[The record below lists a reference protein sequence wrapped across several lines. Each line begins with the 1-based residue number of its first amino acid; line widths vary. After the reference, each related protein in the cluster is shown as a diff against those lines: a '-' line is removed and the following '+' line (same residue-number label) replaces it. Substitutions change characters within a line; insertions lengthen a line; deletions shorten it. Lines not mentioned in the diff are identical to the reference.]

1 MTLPAAPV
9 TVDSPIDLPAP
20 HPGYQRC
27 TRCIM
32 DTTVPGIRFHAH
44 SGECNFCELHDKM
57 DRDFPLGPAGAE
69 YVQHAAADM
78 KRLGQGKKY
87 DCVLGVSGGRDSSFT
102 LWYCVVKLGLRP
114 LAVHF
119 NDGFGNPVAG
129 ENMVKACRKLGV
141 ELRTITSDWRES
153 KDLKI
158 AFLKA
163 STPDIEEGT
172 DVGIATALYGVA
184 AKEGVQRIIIG
195 QSFRT
200 EGIAPLSWN
209 FLDGKYLKAVHRQ
222 FGTVPLRQWTPND
235 PGFHLD
241 VKEMFYYTILRG
253 IKTVTLLYH
262 VPYVR
267 ADVDQL
273 LERELEWTNPGAHY
287 FDDLYQ
293 SVIYYLNRVKF
304 NIDRR
309 LFNYSALVRS
319 GQMTREAA
327 LEKCRHVNAIED
339 EKVINLCIKRL
350 GLTREEFEQIVAA
363 PVKTFRDYPN
373 NYSLIRLLRWPIK
386 IASKL
391 RLLPESA
398 YDKYFN
404 CGT

>member
-1 MTLPAAPV
+1 
-9 TVDSPIDLPAP
+9 
-20 HPGYQRC
+20 
-27 TRCIM
+27 M
-32 DTTVPGIRFHAH
+32 DTTVPGIHFNNH
-44 SGECNFCELHDKM
+44 GQCNFCEVHDHM
-57 DRDFPLGPAGAE
+57 DQAFPLGEAGRQK
-69 YVQHAAADM
+69 VQELAADI
-78 KRLGQGKKY
+78 KRLGQGKNY
-87 DCVLGVSGGRDSSFT
+87 DCVLGVSGGRDSSFA

-119 NDGFGNPVAG
+119 NDGFGNPIAG
-129 ENMVKACRKLGV
+129 ENMTKACRKLGV
-141 ELRTITSDWRES
+141 EMRTITSDWRES

-163 STPDIEEGT
+163 SVPDMEEGT

-184 AKEGVQRIIIG
+184 AKEGIQRVIIG

-209 FLDGKYLKAVHRQ
+209 YLDGKYLKAVHKQ
-222 FGTVPLRQWTPND
+222 FGTVPLRSWKPNA

-241 VKEMFYYTILRG
+241 LKEMFYYAFIRR

-262 VPYVR
+262 VDYVR
-267 ADVDQL
+267 ADVDEL
-273 LERELEWTNPGAHY
+273 LVRELDWVNPGAHY

-293 SVIYYLNRVKF
+293 SVIYYLNRTKF

-319 GQMTREAA
+319 GQMPRTVA
-327 LEKCRHVNAIED
+327 LERVTHVNKIED

-350 GLTREEFEQIVAA
+350 GLTRAEFEQIVAA
-363 PVKTFRDYPN
+363 PPKTFRDYPN

-386 IASKL
+386 
-391 RLLPESA
+391 LLSHLNLIPESA
-398 YDKYFN
+398 HDKYFN
-404 CGT
+404 CGS

>member
-1 MTLPAAPV
+1 MEIRTREGTLPQYSTAQP
-9 TVDSPIDLPAP
+9 
-20 HPGYQRC
+20 YQRC

-32 DTTVPGIRFHAH
+32 DTTVPGITFDEQ
-44 SGECNFCELHDKM
+44 GECNFCEVHNHM
-57 DRDFPLGPAGAE
+57 DRAFPLGEAGRKK
-69 YVQHAAADM
+69 VQEIAADL
-78 KRLGQGKKY
+78 KRLGRGKKY

-129 ENMVKACRKLGV
+129 ENMVKACQKLGV
-141 ELRTITSDWRES
+141 EMRTITSDWRES

-163 STPDIEEGT
+163 STPDMEEGT

-184 AKEGVQRIIIG
+184 AKEGIQRIVIG

-200 EGIAPLSWN
+200 EGIAPLTWN
-209 FLDGKYLKAVHRQ
+209 YLDGKYLKAVHKR
-222 FGTVPLRQWTPND
+222 FGTVPLRPWKADD

-241 VKEMFYYTILRG
+241 LEQMFYYAFIRR

-262 VPYVR
+262 VDYVR
-267 ADVDQL
+267 ADVDEL
-273 LERELEWTNPGAHY
+273 LARELEWVNPGAHY

-293 SVIYYLNRVKF
+293 SVIYYLNRTKF

-309 LFNYSALVRS
+309 LFNYSALIRS
-319 GQMTREAA
+319 DQMSREVA
-327 LEKCRHVNAIED
+327 LERVKHINGIED
-339 EKVINLCIKRL
+339 ERVINLCIKRL
-350 GLTREEFEQIVAA
+350 GLTRAEFEEIVKA
-363 PVKTFRDYPN
+363 PPKTFRDYPN
-373 NYSLIRLLRWPIK
+373 NYSLIRKLRWPIK
-386 IASKL
+386 ILSQL
-391 RLLPESA
+391 NLIPESA

>member
-1 MTLPAAPV
+1 
-9 TVDSPIDLPAP
+9 
-20 HPGYQRC
+20 
-27 TRCIM
+27 M
-32 DTTVPGIRFHAH
+32 DTTVPGITFNPK
-44 SGECNFCELHDKM
+44 GECNFCEVHDHM
-57 DRDFPLGPAGAE
+57 DRAFPLGEAGQRK
-69 YVQHAAADM
+69 VQEIAADL
-78 KRLGQGKKY
+78 KKLGRGKKY

-129 ENMVKACRKLGV
+129 ENMVKACHKLGV
-141 ELRTITSDWRES
+141 EMRTITSDWRES

-163 STPDIEEGT
+163 STPDMEEGT

-184 AKEGVQRIIIG
+184 AKEGIQRVVIG

-200 EGIAPLSWN
+200 EGIAPLTWN
-209 FLDGKYLKAVHRQ
+209 YLDGKYLKAVHKR
-222 FGTVPLRQWTPND
+222 FGTVPLRPWKPND

-241 VKEMFYYTILRG
+241 LEQMFYYAFIRR

-262 VPYVR
+262 VDYVR
-267 ADVDQL
+267 ADVDEL
-273 LERELEWTNPGAHY
+273 LTRELDWVNPGAHY

-293 SVIYYLNRVKF
+293 SVIYYLNRTKF

-309 LFNYSALVRS
+309 LFNYSAMVRS
-319 GQMTREAA
+319 DQMSREVA
-327 LEKCRHVNAIED
+327 LERIKHINGIED
-339 EKVINLCIKRL
+339 ERVINLCIKRL
-350 GLTREEFEQIVAA
+350 GLTRAEFEEIVKT
-363 PVKTFRDYPN
+363 PPKTFRDYPN
-373 NYSLIRLLRWPIK
+373 NYSLIRKLRWPIK
-386 IASKL
+386 ILSQL
-391 RLLPESA
+391 NLIPESA

>member
-1 MTLPAAPV
+1 MTN
-9 TVDSPIDLPAP
+9 
-20 HPGYQRC
+20 HYQQC

-32 DTTVPGIRFHAH
+32 DTTVPGIRFDQR
-44 SGECNFCELHDKM
+44 GECNFCAVHDHM
-57 DRDFPLGPAGAE
+57 DQAFPLGEAGRRK
-69 YVQHAAADM
+69 VQEIANDI
-78 KRLGQGKKY
+78 KQLGKGKKY

-102 LWYCVVKLGLRP
+102 IWYCVVKLGLRP

-129 ENMVKACRKLGV
+129 ENMIKACRKLGV
-141 ELRTITSDWRES
+141 EMRTITSDWRES

-163 STPDIEEGT
+163 STPDMEEGT

-184 AKEGVQRIIIG
+184 AKEGIQRIVIG

-209 FLDGKYLKAVHRQ
+209 YLDGKYLKAVQKQ
-222 FGTVPLRQWTPND
+222 FGTVPLRPWKPDD
-235 PGFHLD
+235 PGFNLGI
-241 VKEMFYYTILRG
+241 KEMFYYAFVRR

-262 VPYVR
+262 VDYVR
-267 ADVDQL
+267 ADVDKL
-273 LERELEWTNPGAHY
+273 LEQELEWVNPGAHY

-293 SVIYYLNRVKF
+293 SVIYYLNRTKF

-319 GQMTREAA
+319 GQMTRETA
-327 LEKCRHVNAIED
+327 LERVSHVNVIED

-350 GLTREEFEQIVAA
+350 GLSREEFEQIVAA
-363 PVKTFRDYPN
+363 PPKTFRDYPN
-373 NYSLIRLLRWPIK
+373 NYTLIRQLRWPIK
-386 IASKL
+386 LLS
-391 RLLPESA
+391 RLNLIPESA

>member
-1 MTLPAAPV
+1 
-9 TVDSPIDLPAP
+9 
-20 HPGYQRC
+20 
-27 TRCIM
+27 
-32 DTTVPGIRFHAH
+32 
-44 SGECNFCELHDKM
+44 M
-57 DRDFPLGPAGAE
+57 DRAFPLGEAGARHVRE
-69 YVQHAAADM
+69 MVADI
-78 KRLGQGKKY
+78 KQLGQGKKY

-129 ENMVKACRKLGV
+129 ENMTKACRKLGV
-141 ELRTITSDWRES
+141 EMRTITSDWRES

-163 STPDIEEGT
+163 SVPDMEEGT

-184 AKEGVQRIIIG
+184 AKEGIQRIVIG

-209 FLDGKYLKAVHRQ
+209 YLDGKYLKAVHKQ
-222 FGTVPLRQWTPND
+222 FGTVPLRPWKPAD

-241 VKEMFYYTILRG
+241 IKEMFYYAFIRR

-262 VPYVR
+262 VDYVR

-273 LERELEWTNPGAHY
+273 LERELDWVNPGAHY

-293 SVIYYLNRVKF
+293 SVIYYLNRTKF

-319 GQMTREAA
+319 GQMPRAVA
-327 LEKCRHVNAIED
+327 LERVTHVNKIED
-339 EKVINLCIKRL
+339 QKVIDLCIKRL
-350 GLTREEFEQIVAA
+350 GLTREEFDQIVAT
-363 PVKTFRDYPN
+363 PPTTFRSYPN
-373 NYSLIRLLRWPIK
+373 NYELIRLLKWPIK
-386 IASKL
+386 LLSQF
-391 RLLPESA
+391 RLIPESA

>member
-1 MTLPAAPV
+1 MLTQVQPTDTPSSAQV
-9 TVDSPIDLPAP
+9 
-20 HPGYQRC
+20 PGYQRC

-32 DTTVPGIRFHAH
+32 DTTAPGISF
-44 SGECNFCELHDKM
+44 STTGSCNFCDLHD
-57 DRDFPLGPAGAE
+57 RLERAFPLGEAGLRN
-69 YVQHAAADM
+69 VQRLAADM
-78 KRLGQGKKY
+78 RRAGRGRRY
-87 DCVLGVSGGRDSSFT
+87 DCVLGVSGGRDSSYT
-102 LWYCVVKLGLRP
+102 LWYCVTQLKLRP

-129 ENMVKACRKLGV
+129 ENMVRACQRLGV

-163 STPDIEEGT
+163 SVPDMEEGT
-172 DVGIATALYGVA
+172 DLGIATALYGVA
-184 AKEGVQRIIIG
+184 AKEGIRHLVIG

-209 FLDGKYLKAVHRQ
+209 FLDGRYLRAVHKQ
-222 FGTVPLRQWTPND
+222 FGTVSLRPWQPND
-235 PGFHLD
+235 PGFNLG
-241 VKEMFYYTILRG
+241 VKEMFYYAFIRR

-262 VPYVR
+262 LDYVR
-267 ADVDQL
+267 TEVDEL
-273 LERELEWTNPGAHY
+273 LVKELGWQSPGAHY

-293 SVIYYLNRVKF
+293 SLIYYLNRVKF

-319 GQMTREAA
+319 GQMSREVA
-327 LEKCRHVNAIED
+327 LERVSRINPIED
-339 EKVINLCIKRL
+339 ETVIGLCIKRL
-350 GLTREEFEQIVAA
+350 GLSRAEFDQIVAA
-363 PVKTFRDYPN
+363 PPKTFHDYPN
-373 NYSLIRLLRWPIK
+373 SYSLLRWLRTPIK
-386 IASKL
+386 IMS
-391 RLLPESA
+391 RLNLIPESA

>member
-1 MTLPAAPV
+1 MPTSPV
-9 TVDSPIDLPAP
+9 NATVDSPIDQPAP
-20 HPGYQRC
+20 HPGYQCC

-32 DTTVPGIRFHAH
+32 DTTVPGIRFRPHT
-44 SGECNFCELHDKM
+44 GECNFCELHDKL
-57 DRDFPLGPAGAE
+57 DRDNPLGPAGEAYVRSAAE
-69 YVQHAAADM
+69 DM
-78 KRLGQGKKY
+78 KRLGRGRKY
-87 DCVLGVSGGRDSSFT
+87 DCVLGVSGGRDSSYT
-102 LWYCVVKLGLRP
+102 LWYCVVQLGLRP

-172 DVGIATALYGVA
+172 DIGIATALYGVA

-222 FGTVPLRQWTPND
+222 FGTVPLRKWAPND

-241 VKEMFYYTILRG
+241 VKEMFYYTVLRG

-262 VPYVR
+262 LPYVR
-267 ADVDQL
+267 AEVDAL
-273 LERELEWTNPGAHY
+273 LERELDWVNPGAHY

-319 GQMTREAA
+319 GQMSRAQA
-327 LEKCRHVNAIED
+327 LERCRHVNAIED

-350 GLTREEFEQIVAA
+350 GLSREEFEQIVAA

-373 NYSLIRLLRWPIK
+373 NYGLIRLLRWPIK
-386 IASKL
+386 LASRL

>member
-1 MTLPAAPV
+1 
-9 TVDSPIDLPAP
+9 
-20 HPGYQRC
+20 
-27 TRCIM
+27 M
-32 DTTVPGIRFHAH
+32 DTTVPGITFDEQ
-44 SGECNFCELHDKM
+44 GECNFCAVHNHM
-57 DRDFPLGPAGAE
+57 DRAFPLGEAGRKK
-69 YVQHAAADM
+69 VQEIAADI
-78 KRLGQGKKY
+78 KRLGRGKKY

-129 ENMVKACRKLGV
+129 ENMVKACHKLGV
-141 ELRTITSDWRES
+141 EMRTITSDWRES

-163 STPDIEEGT
+163 STPDMEEGT

-184 AKEGVQRIIIG
+184 AKEGIQRIVIG

-200 EGIAPLSWN
+200 EGIAPLTWN
-209 FLDGKYLKAVHRQ
+209 YLDGKYLKAVHKQ
-222 FGTVPLRQWTPND
+222 FGTVPLRPWKADD

-241 VKEMFYYTILRG
+241 LEQMLYYAFIRR

-262 VPYVR
+262 VDYVR
-267 ADVDQL
+267 ADVDEL
-273 LERELEWTNPGAHY
+273 LARELEWVNPGAHY

-293 SVIYYLNRVKF
+293 SVIYYLNRTKF

-319 GQMTREAA
+319 DQMSREVA
-327 LEKCRHVNAIED
+327 LERVKHINGIED
-339 EKVINLCIKRL
+339 ERVINLCIKRL
-350 GLTREEFEQIVAA
+350 GLTRAEFEEIVKT
-363 PVKTFRDYPN
+363 PPKTFRDYPN
-373 NYSLIRLLRWPIK
+373 NYSLIRKLRWPIK
-386 IASKL
+386 ILSQL
-391 RLLPESA
+391 NLIPESA